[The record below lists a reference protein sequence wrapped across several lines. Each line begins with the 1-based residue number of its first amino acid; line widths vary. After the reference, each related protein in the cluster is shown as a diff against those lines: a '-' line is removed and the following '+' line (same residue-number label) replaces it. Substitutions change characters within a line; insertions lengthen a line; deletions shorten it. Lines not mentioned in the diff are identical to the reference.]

1 MGSLQWALS
10 WLIVVAVGL
19 APMLVYWVV
28 SIIVLAIG
36 RTTRRRRAESPAGL
50 AAGTGARAKGRSSS
64 RASGE
69 AAEPHSPADP
79 HVALPVAARA
89 PGTSPAEPPTC
100 FCPLSGL
107 GPTGL

>member
-1 MGSLQWALS
+1 MGSLRWALS

-19 APMLVYWVV
+19 ALMLPDWVV

-36 RTTRRRRAESPAGL
+36 RTSRRRRAESPAGL
-50 AAGTGARAKGRSSS
+50 AAGTGARRSSS

-69 AAEPHSPADP
+69 AAEPHSPADS

-89 PGTSPAEPPTC
+89 PGTSPAEPPT
-100 FCPLSGL
+100 
-107 GPTGL
+107 

>member
-19 APMLVYWVV
+19 APILLYWVV

-50 AAGTGARAKGRSSS
+50 AAGSRLRSEGA
-64 RASGE
+64 
-69 AAEPHSPADP
+69 
-79 HVALPVAARA
+79 
-89 PGTSPAEPPTC
+89 
-100 FCPLSGL
+100 
-107 GPTGL
+107 